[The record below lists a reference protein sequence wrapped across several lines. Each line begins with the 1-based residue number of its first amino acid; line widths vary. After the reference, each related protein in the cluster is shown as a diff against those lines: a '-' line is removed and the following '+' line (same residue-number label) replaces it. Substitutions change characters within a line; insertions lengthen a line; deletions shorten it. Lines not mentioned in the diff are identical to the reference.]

1 LPTFLFTP
9 ISNKILQI
17 FMTLN
22 QQYDKKEERDVDK
35 FLQKDKLMSYNPLF
49 SLADTGV
56 KPCFVLSSRQD
67 FFSNKKNKIPSSLL
81 LGRWEIA
88 GGQHVHL
95 YSLPHRE
102 LKAFIYDQQGL
113 LVAEVKESHIRGGL
127 QGQMPSATL
136 HRMLSEIKRTRLA
149 AAQVHSPH
157 KGLQLFFFPKLRAG
171 MEGEEEEEPPPGQ
184 VLAEFLFNGA
194 KKKEEEYQ
202 TRKEAG
208 QDTEA
213 LKALQEAI
221 NDYEELS
228 TISCTRT
235 LQKTVSQRLES
246 LKQDQQKY
254 RFEEEV
260 PLYLADT
267 QEESHLLVFLRKS
280 SFDISTF
287 KVLSS
292 TPPKASLQGY
302 FVKAFACE
310 ALEQKEEAAYYY
322 YQLGELHI
330 KIHNQELAQLQKL
343 AQYQDQESAK
353 QQKLAED
360 RVVQH
365 QKAAQSCFN
374 KAFHLNPHFML
385 KSNLKLPDFP
395 KSDAELLLN
404 VKQLSDIELLK
415 AQKILLRL
423 EFEKALEKIRNSQPK
438 TPFCFIS
445 YAWGL
450 DPRQAVWLQRRQ
462 ENAKPAQE
470 WLIDYLVPDLDQVGV
485 KALFDLRECIPGTN
499 VMDYMQ
505 HIASTDTEY
514 VLLICTPSMR
524 EKYESGE
531 KHGLFSGIKTELTML
546 NTRFKKAPGSVL
558 CLLYQ
563 GEWLQANP
571 LPMTE
576 DTIYID
582 MRRSDK
588 YYEAFLK
595 LACIIKQIPGQI
607 NVKIDEFKAATDLVL
622 KKTEVTDQQ
631 LAEIEA
637 WKKQQESRPGK
648 FWEPILK
655 KK

>member
-1 LPTFLFTP
+1 
-9 ISNKILQI
+9 
-17 FMTLN
+17 MTLN

-49 SLADTGV
+49 SLADTGG
-56 KPCFVLSSRQD
+56 KPCFVLSSRQE
-67 FFSNKKNKIPSSLL
+67 FSSNKKNKIPSSLL

-102 LKAFIYDQQGL
+102 LKAFIYNQQGL
-113 LVAEVKESHIRGGL
+113 LVTEVKESHIRGGI
-127 QGQMPSATL
+127 QGQMPSVTL
-136 HRMLSEIKRTRLA
+136 HRMLREIKRTRLA
-149 AAQVHSPH
+149 AAQVLSPH

-171 MEGEEEEEPPPGQ
+171 MEGEEEEEQPPSQ
-184 VLAEFLFNGA
+184 ALAEFLFNGA
-194 KKKEEEYQ
+194 KEKEEEYQ
-202 TRKEAG
+202 TCKEAG
-208 QDTEA
+208 QDIEA
-213 LKALQEAI
+213 QKALQEAI
-221 NDYEELS
+221 NDYGQLS

-235 LQKTVSQRLES
+235 LQKTISQCLES

-254 RFEEEV
+254 RFKEEE

-267 QEESHLLVFLRKS
+267 KEESRLLRFLRQS

-292 TPPKASLQGY
+292 ITPIGSLQGY

-310 ALEQKEEAAYYY
+310 ALEQREEAAHYY

-343 AQYQDQESAK
+343 AKDQE
-353 QQKLAED
+353 LAEQQELAKD
-360 RVVQH
+360 RVAHH

-374 KAFHLNPHFML
+374 KAFCLNPHLLL

-395 KSDAELLLN
+395 KSDAELLPN
-404 VKQLSDIELLK
+404 VKLLSDIELLK
-415 AQKILLRL
+415 AQQILLRL
-423 EFEKALEKIRNSQPK
+423 EFEKALEEIRNSQPE
-438 TPFCFIS
+438 TPLCFIS

-450 DPRQAVWLQRRQ
+450 GPKEDVEDWLKDRR

-499 VMDYMQ
+499 LMDYMQ
-505 HIASTDTEY
+505 HIASTDTKY

-531 KHGLFSGIKTELTML
+531 KHGLFGGIKTELTML
-546 NTRFKKAPGSVL
+546 NTRFKKAAYKGSVL

-582 MRRSDK
+582 MRRPDK

-595 LACIIKQIPGQI
+595 LACILKQIPGQI
-607 NVKIDEFKAATDLVL
+607 NVKVNKFEATTDLLL
-622 KKTEVTDQQ
+622 KTTEVTDQQ

-648 FWEPILK
+648 LWEPILK